1 MRMSP
6 AGVAFE
12 FIEAGITT
20 ISIGGEAGTITRSY
34 NKTMP
39 VDRVRQVWE
48 KPPTDL
54 LAGWID

>member
-1 MRMSP
+1 MSP

-48 KPPTDL
+48 KPPTEL